1 MPDPPPIRVR
11 HTQRDSDAARGRRFC
26 ALTLRLA
33 QFRTIV
39 TLFPGSG
46 SGQGHPW
53 LYRQPRHSCW
63 CPWGLTMATSR
74 PDCRLPLRSSPSRR
88 RALCAT
94 VVQIL
99 WRLTRVH
106 VPRLAC
112 SCRSPSSSD
121 PTRRRPAHTPRTSR
135 PRKLPRR
142 SRNRRAIPRKRSG
155 SRKEESTR
163 NPGINL

>member
-1 MPDPPPIRVR
+1 MELQTLIPLWNQMPVILRALVANLGRRMLDRALKEDNSGRHPPR
-11 HTQRDSDAARGRRFC
+11 HTLLYLI
-26 ALTLRLA
+26 ALDTCTLLA
-33 QFRTIV
+33 LIV
-39 TLFPGSG
+39 PIVLIVVAVLSAPPS
-46 SGQGHPW
+46 
-53 LYRQPRHSCW
+53 
-63 CPWGLTMATSR
+63 SR
-74 PDCRLPLRSSPSRR
+74 S
-88 RALCAT
+88 
-94 VVQIL
+94 IL

-163 NPGINL
+163 NPGL